1 MNNVFSIESK
11 AVRFMRDRNPS
22 APKSLEAEVAD
33 LRRLVAQLVNNQ
45 RGLLQAVYYITNPIK
60 HDADRD
66 NSLKLLRSLLADYE
80 KREFPKPKSDDINYV
95 IEEWKR
101 VAGEN
106 RWVRALRLFA
116 SVGGN
121 IKWYGGYPVSAT
133 SDVDGGGI
141 LNFELYDQN
150 WESMGIMSRLKDIHA
165 CYNRLRGVRL
175 VEVNY

>member
-1 MNNVFSIESK
+1 MNNVFEINAARSMLDWK
-11 AVRFMRDRNPS
+11 PQP
-22 APKSLEAEVAD
+22 PKSLEAEVAD

-45 RGLLQAVYYITNPIK
+45 RGLLQAVHHIISPVK
-60 HDADRD
+60 RDADRD
-66 NSLKLLRSLLADYE
+66 GLLTLLRALLADYE
-80 KREFPKPKSDDINYV
+80 QREFPKPKSDDINYV
-95 IEEWKR
+95 INEWAR

-133 SDVDGGGI
+133 ADVDGDGI

-150 WESMGIMSRLKDIHA
+150 WESVGPTSRLKDIHA

-175 VEVNY
+175 VKVNY